1 MSRRPTSTSA
11 STGDCIDAADR
22 RSGGAVG
29 GMPGATACAE
39 GPPRSGQR
47 RLDRLTFAAAA
58 LLAVLVLAGVA
69 GRLQLFGDPRRILRV
84 GRLGPPSPEALFGT
98 DDLGRSMLPR
108 VAEAIGNTLLL
119 AFVAVA
125 LATIAAMVLAI
136 PAGYLKGP
144 LDRIVVALADT
155 LFSFPA
161 LLFAIL
167 VAAVL
172 GPGRPAAVAAVV
184 LVTLPR
190 MVRVFRQA
198 AMTVAERDF
207 VVNAEVSGIPA
218 GRVMA
223 AHIVPNIAGP
233 IIVQA
238 TFGLSVAML
247 VESGLSFL
255 GLGVQPPSAS
265 LGSLVSGGL
274 DALALNPWLV
284 FIPSVLLVAAIVA
297 VNLVGDGLR
306 DLFEP
311 RELRSL
317 R

>member
-1 MSRRPTSTSA
+1 VSLEPDLIGLAATGTGQAIGGDLGVAVEAPAVRHRR
-11 STGDCIDAADR
+11 
-22 RSGGAVG
+22 V
-29 GMPGATACAE
+29 
-39 GPPRSGQR
+39 
-47 RLDRLTFAAAA
+47 DRLTLAACVV
-58 LLAVLVLAGVA
+58 LGSLVLAGAA
-69 GRLQLFGDPRRILRV
+69 GRLSLFGDPRKIERV
-84 GRLGPPSPEALFGT
+84 GRLTPPSSRAVFGT
-98 DDLGRSMLPR
+98 DELGRSMLPR
-108 VAEAIGNTLLL
+108 VAEAIGNTLVL
-119 AFVAVA
+119 ALFAVA
-125 LATIAAMVLAI
+125 LATLAGMVLAI

-144 LDRIVVALADT
+144 FDRVVVALADI

-167 VAAVL
+167 IAAVL
-172 GPGRPAAVAAVV
+172 GPGRPAAVAAII

-198 AMTVAERDF
+198 VMAVAEREF
-207 VVNAEVSGIPA
+207 VVNAEISGVPA
-218 GRVMA
+218 ARVMV

-274 DALALNPWLV
+274 DALALDPWLV
-284 FIPSVLLVAAIVA
+284 FIPNVVLVAAIVS

>member
-1 MSRRPTSTSA
+1 MRWRPVLVKTAQTE
-11 STGDCIDAADR
+11 
-22 RSGGAVG
+22 AVEAVDG
-29 GMPGATACAE
+29 VDVPPAL
-39 GPPRSGQR
+39 PRSRAR
-47 RLDRLTFAAAA
+47 RLDRLTVGACF
-58 LLAVLVLAGVA
+58 LLALLVLAGVA
-69 GRLQLFGDPRRILRV
+69 GRLSVFGDPRRIGHA
-84 GRLGPPSPEALFGT
+84 GRLVPPSSKAVFGT
-98 DDLGRSMLPR
+98 DELGRSMLPR

-119 AFVAVA
+119 ALVAVA
-125 LATIAAMVLAI
+125 LATLVAIVLAV
-136 PAGYLKGP
+136 PAGYLRGP
-144 LDRIVVALADT
+144 LDRVAVASADI

-167 VAAVL
+167 IAAVL
-172 GPGRPAAVAAVV
+172 GPGRPAAVAAII

-198 AMTVAERDF
+198 VTVVAERDF
-207 VVNAEVSGIPA
+207 VVSAEVSGLSAWRIML
-218 GRVMA
+218 R
-223 AHIVPNIAGP
+223 HIVPNIAGP

-238 TFGLSVAML
+238 TFALSVAML

-265 LGSLVSGGL
+265 LGSLVADGL
-274 DALALNPWLV
+274 NALALDPWVV
-284 FIPSVLLVAAIVA
+284 FIPGVVLTAAIVA

-311 RELRSL
+311 QEMRSL

>member
-1 MSRRPTSTSA
+1 MSVSRKPEAIGAAGLPRGRWRRF
-11 STGDCIDAADR
+11 
-22 RSGGAVG
+22 
-29 GMPGATACAE
+29 
-39 GPPRSGQR
+39 
-47 RLDRLTFAAAA
+47 DRLTRAAFA
-58 LLAVLVLAGVA
+58 LSGLLVLAGLA
-69 GRLQLFGDPRRILRV
+69 GRFSLFGDPRRIEHT
-84 GRLGPPSPEALFGT
+84 GRLTPPSSKALFGT
-98 DDLGRSMLPR
+98 DELGRSMLPR

-119 AFVAVA
+119 ALAAVA
-125 LATIAAMVLAI
+125 LATLLAMVLAV

-144 LDRIVVALADT
+144 ADRVIVAFADV

-167 VAAVL
+167 IAAVL
-172 GPGRPAAVAAVV
+172 GPGRPAAVAAII

-198 AMTVAERDF
+198 VISACEREYVVSAEI
-207 VVNAEVSGIPA
+207 SGVPA
-218 GRVMA
+218 WRIMV
-223 AHIVPNIAGP
+223 AHIVPNISGP

-238 TFGLSVAML
+238 TFAMSVAML

-255 GLGVQPPSAS
+255 GLGVQPPTAS
-265 LGSLVSGGL
+265 LGSLVADGL
-274 DALALNPWLV
+274 DALALDPWLV
-284 FIPSVLLVAAIVA
+284 FIPSAVLVAAIVA

-311 RELRSL
+311 REMRSL

>member
-1 MSRRPTSTSA
+1 VSLEPTL
-11 STGDCIDAADR
+11 TGPTLTGPTLTGPNRTGPDLVTAPDLAR
-22 RSGGAVG
+22 RSG
-29 GMPGATACAE
+29 
-39 GPPRSGQR
+39 
-47 RLDRLTFAAAA
+47 LDRLSLGAFVVLA
-58 LLAVLVLAGVA
+58 LLVLAGAA
-69 GRLQLFGDPRRILRV
+69 GRLSLFGDPRKIEHI
-84 GRLGPPSPEALFGT
+84 GRLRPPSSGAVFGT
-98 DDLGRSMLPR
+98 DELGRSMLPR
-108 VAEAIGNTLLL
+108 VAEAIGNTLVL
-119 AFVAVA
+119 ALVAVA
-125 LATIAAMVLAI
+125 LATLVAMALAI

-144 LDRIVVALADT
+144 FDRVIVALADI

-167 VAAVL
+167 IAAIL
-172 GPGRPAAVAAVV
+172 GPGRPAAVAAII

-198 AMTVAERDF
+198 VMVVAERDF
-207 VVNAEVSGIPA
+207 VVNSEVSGVPA
-218 GRVMA
+218 VRIMV

-274 DALALNPWLV
+274 DALALDPWLV
-284 FIPSVLLVAAIVA
+284 FIPSMVLVAAIVS

-311 RELRSL
+311 RELRAL

>member
-1 MSRRPTSTSA
+1 MSVKP
-11 STGDCIDAADR
+11 DL
-22 RSGGAVG
+22 VG
-29 GMPGATACAE
+29 TAGMPRFR
-39 GPPRSGQR
+39 PR
-47 RLDRLTFAAAA
+47 RLDRLTRAAC
-58 LLAVLVLAGVA
+58 AVAVILVLAGLA
-69 GRLQLFGDPRRILRV
+69 GRLSLFGDPSRILHG
-84 GRLGPPSPEALFGT
+84 GRLAPPSSKAVFGT
-98 DDLGRSMLPR
+98 DELGRSMLPR
-108 VAEAIGNTLLL
+108 VAEAIGNTLVL
-119 AFVAVA
+119 ALFAVA
-125 LATIAAMVLAI
+125 LATLVAMVLAI

-144 LDRIVVALADT
+144 LDRVVVALADI

-167 VAAVL
+167 IAAVL
-172 GPGRPAAVAAVV
+172 GPGRPAAVASII

-198 AMTVAERDF
+198 VAAVAEREF
-207 VVNAEVSGIPA
+207 VVNAEISGLPA
-218 GRVMA
+218 WRIMT

-233 IIVQA
+233 IVVQA
-238 TFGLSVAML
+238 TSALSVAML

-265 LGSLVSGGL
+265 LGSLVSSGL
-274 DALALNPWLV
+274 DALALDPWLV
-284 FIPSVLLVAAIVA
+284 FIPSVVLTAAIVA

-311 RELRSL
+311 REMRSL

>member
-1 MSRRPTSTSA
+1 MPLKPELA
-11 STGDCIDAADR
+11 G
-22 RSGGAVG
+22 VG
-29 GMPGATACAE
+29 E
-39 GPPRSGQR
+39 PPRAR
-47 RLDRLTFAAAA
+47 RRFDRLTIAAFCVSV
-58 LLAVLVLAGVA
+58 LLVLAALA
-69 GRLQLFGDPRRILRV
+69 GRLSLFGDPRRIERG
-84 GRLGPPSPEALFGT
+84 GRLAPPSSKAVFGT
-98 DDLGRSMLPR
+98 DELGRSMLPR
-108 VAEAIGNTLLL
+108 VAEAIGNTLVL
-119 AFVAVA
+119 ALFAVA
-125 LATIAAMVLAI
+125 LATVVAMLLAI

-144 LDRIVVALADT
+144 LDRVIVALADV

-167 VAAVL
+167 IAAVL
-172 GPGRPAAVAAVV
+172 GPGRSAAVAAMV

-198 AMTVAERDF
+198 VIAIAERDF
-207 VVNAEVSGIPA
+207 IVNAEISGVPA
-218 GRVMA
+218 WRIMV

-233 IIVQA
+233 ITVQG
-238 TFGLSVAML
+238 TFAMSVAML

-274 DALALNPWLV
+274 DALALDPWLV
-284 FIPSVLLVAAIVA
+284 FIPGVVLVAAIVA

-306 DLFEP
+306 DLLEP
-311 RELRSL
+311 REMRSL

>member
-1 MSRRPTSTSA
+1 M
-11 STGDCIDAADR
+11 
-22 RSGGAVG
+22 
-29 GMPGATACAE
+29 
-39 GPPRSGQR
+39 
-47 RLDRLTFAAAA
+47 F
-58 LLAVLVLAGVA
+58 
-69 GRLQLFGDPRRILRV
+69 
-84 GRLGPPSPEALFGT
+84 
-98 DDLGRSMLPR
+98 
-108 VAEAIGNTLLL
+108 
-119 AFVAVA
+119 AVA
-125 LATIAAMVLAI
+125 LGTLAAMVLAI
-136 PAGYLKGP
+136 PAGYLRGP
-144 LDRIVVALADT
+144 FDRVVVALADI

-172 GPGRPAAVAAVV
+172 GPGRPAAVAAII

-198 AMTVAERDF
+198 VMLVAEREF
-207 VVNAEVSGIPA
+207 VVNSEISGVPA
-218 GRVMA
+218 ARIMA
-223 AHIVPNIAGP
+223 AHIVPNIVGP

-274 DALALNPWLV
+274 DALALDPWLV
-284 FIPSVLLVAAIVA
+284 FIPSVVLVAAIVS